1 MTVSLLPPNATA
13 LERAIERPSGRVDAL
28 PVPVDTVWSPE
39 TCPAALLPWLAWA
52 FSVDTWNPAWSE
64 KIKRQVIA
72 QSFDVHRV
80 KGTLGAVKRA
90 LAALDLDDVDVSE
103 WFDYG
108 GDPYFFRVDVELST
122 RGLSDTEFTDIV
134 AAIDGAKNVR
144 SWLER
149 LRVFLAVWSAVP
161 RIGAAILCGETV
173 TVYPHTL
180 TEIEVAGA
188 VPLIAAAQY
197 GVETVT
203 IYPA

>member
-13 LERAIERPSGRVDAL
+13 LERAIEGPSGRVDAL

-90 LAALDLDDVDVSE
+90 LAALDLDAVTISE
-103 WFDYG
+103 WFDYA
-108 GDPYFFRVDVELST
+108 GDPYTFRLDVELST
-122 RGLSDTEFTDIV
+122 RGVSEGEEAGIL
-134 AAIDGAKNVR
+134 AAVDAAKNVR
-144 SWLER
+144 SHLDR
-149 LRVFLAVWSAVP
+149 LRVWLTVRGETPKIGLAT
-161 RIGAAILCGETV
+161 LCGETV
-173 TVYPHTL
+173 TVFPPAI
-180 TEIEVAGA
+180 TEVETQGA
-188 VPLIAAAQY
+188 APRFGLAVY

-203 IYPA
+203 LYPM